1 MTEYSEEEKHICDL
15 QRRFAARLRRSP
27 YYVTQVTKST
37 GTFTLSLLGII
48 I

>member
-1 MTEYSEEEKHICDL
+1 MCDL

-37 GTFTLSLLGII
+37 GTITQSLVGIVV
-48 I
+48 